1 MNFFE
6 YLFCRLYW
14 WNTKIVKEK
23 EMPVYY
29 SIMGISVFH
38 GFSVIPIFGIL
49 YVLIYNSYY
58 IDKTFLGMSPFL
70 FFVLIAMIINFLY
83 FRKKQRV
90 LYKQFIK
97 IPKQEQ
103 KRQDVLC
110 IIYIAGII
118 VVNTFFVAYFRSK
131 NLG

>member
-38 GFSVIPIFGIL
+38 GFSILPVFDVL
-49 YVLIYNSYY
+49 YVWIFDSYY
-58 IDKTFLGMSPFL
+58 IENI
-70 FFVLIAMIINFLY
+70 FFGLDTYLVIGVIVLAIDFLY
-83 FRKKQRV
+83 FRNKQPI
-90 LYKQFIK
+90 LHKQFKK
-97 IPKQEQ
+97 IPKQKK
-103 KRQDVLC
+103 KRMDVLC
-110 IIYIAGII
+110 IIYIASII
-118 VVNTFFVAYFRSK
+118 VVNTLFTIYFRSK
-131 NLG
+131 NAG

>member
-38 GFSVIPIFGIL
+38 GFSVIPIFDVL
-49 YVLIYNSYY
+49 YLWIFNSYHIEKFIFGLNPY
-58 IDKTFLGMSPFL
+58 LTIGVVALGIDSF
-70 FFVLIAMIINFLY
+70 Y
-83 FRKKQRV
+83 FRNKQPI
-90 LYKQFIK
+90 LYKQFK
-97 IPKQEQ
+97 MIPK
-103 KRQDVLC
+103 
-110 IIYIAGII
+110 
-118 VVNTFFVAYFRSK
+118 
-131 NLG
+131 

>member
-49 YVLIYNSYY
+49 YVLIFDSFY
-58 IDKTFLGMSPFL
+58 IKDTAIGLDPFLIQIKPFL
-70 FFVLIAMIINFLY
+70 FDFTSGPGFGEYYSIFLKY
-83 FRKKQRV
+83 LLF
-90 LYKQFIK
+90 
-97 IPKQEQ
+97 
-103 KRQDVLC
+103 
-110 IIYIAGII
+110 
-118 VVNTFFVAYFRSK
+118 
-131 NLG
+131 

>member
-38 GFSVIPIFGIL
+38 GFSVIPIFDVL
-49 YVLIYNSYY
+49 YLWIFNSYHIEKFIFGLNPY
-58 IDKTFLGMSPFL
+58 LTIGVIAIVID
-70 FFVLIAMIINFLY
+70 FLY
-83 FRKKQRV
+83 FRNKQTV
-90 LYKQFIK
+90 LYKQFKK
-97 IPKQEQ
+97 IPKQKK
-103 KRQDVLC
+103 KRMDVLC
-110 IIYIAGII
+110 IIYIASII
-118 VVNTFFVAYFRSK
+118 VVNTLFMFYFRSK

>member
-49 YVLIYNSYY
+49 YV
-58 IDKTFLGMSPFL
+58 
-70 FFVLIAMIINFLY
+70 
-83 FRKKQRV
+83 
-90 LYKQFIK
+90 
-97 IPKQEQ
+97 
-103 KRQDVLC
+103 
-110 IIYIAGII
+110 
-118 VVNTFFVAYFRSK
+118 
-131 NLG
+131 

>member
-38 GFSVIPIFGIL
+38 GFSILPVFDIL
-49 YVLIYNSYY
+49 YVWIFDSYY
-58 IDKTFLGMSPFL
+58 IENI
-70 FFVLIAMIINFLY
+70 FFGLDTYLVIGVIVLAIDFLY
-83 FRKKQRV
+83 FRNKQPI
-90 LYKQFIK
+90 LYKQFKK
-97 IPKQEQ
+97 IPKQKK
-103 KRQDVLC
+103 KRKDVLC

-118 VVNTFFVAYFRSK
+118 VVNTLFMFYFRSK
-131 NLG
+131 NAG

>member
-38 GFSVIPIFGIL
+38 GFSVIPIFDVL
-49 YVLIYNSYY
+49 YLWIFNSYHIEKFIFGLNPY
-58 IDKTFLGMSPFL
+58 LTIGVVALGIDSF
-70 FFVLIAMIINFLY
+70 Y
-83 FRKKQRV
+83 FRNKQPI
-90 LYKQFIK
+90 LYKQFK
-97 IPKQEQ
+97 MIPKQKK
-103 KRQDVLC
+103 KRMDVLC
-110 IIYIAGII
+110 IIYIASII
-118 VVNTFFVAYFRSK
+118 VVNTLFMFYFRSK
-131 NLG
+131 NAG